1 MTDTTGSAAT
11 AGNPPPASAAA
22 ALNSPPPPA
31 DTTAGTSFGDAN
43 AAAGTD
49 PWYKAAG
56 VDEKYHAGIA
66 AKGWTDPNAVLE
78 SYGSLEK
85 VLGLNGSGQA
95 DRVLIRPGDKATPEE
110 VKDYLGK
117 ALAGHVPAKA
127 EDYAL
132 TAPEG
137 LDIPILKD
145 AAEWALEAG
154 IPAPMMQALAGKAI
168 AQEQARITAFEQQS
182 QRDMQDLQGEWGGKF
197 DDQIEIARRG
207 WGALSADLGL
217 KPEQMS
223 QFEQIFGTKTVLKM
237 MQMFGKGALEA
248 SGPGAG
254 LPGGGSGGGGFR
266 MTAEQAQAKIT
277 ELQRDD
283 GFQARYLSPN
293 PAVRNKAIEEME
305 KLQMVVAGTA

>member
-1 MTDTTGSAAT
+1 MTDTTGSAPA

-22 ALNSPPPPA
+22 ALNASPPV

-43 AAAGTD
+43 AAATTE
-49 PWYKAAG
+49 PWFKTAG

-110 VKDYLGK
+110 VSDYLGK
-117 ALAGHVPAKA
+117 ALTGHVPTKA

-132 TAPEG
+132 VAPEG

-145 AAEWALEAG
+145 AADWALDAG

-168 AQEQARITAFEQQS
+168 AQEQARIAAFEQQS

-197 DDQIEIARRG
+197 DDQVEVARRG

-223 QFEQIFGTKTVLKM
+223 QFEQIFGTKAVLKM
-237 MQMFGKGALEA
+237 MNMFGRGALEA
-248 SGPGAG
+248 PSPGAG
-254 LPGGGSGGGGFR
+254 VQGAGSGGGFR
-266 MTAEQAQAKIT
+266 MTADQAQAKIG
-277 ELQRDD
+277 ELSKDD

-305 KLQMVVAGTA
+305 KLQMVATGTA